1 MHTFYSTNIYNNII
15 VLDDVDSKHAIKVL
29 RLKEGD
35 KLAVV
40 DGLGTKYYTKIID
53 ANHKKTNLEIESKKV
68 FSKENSIIIALSP
81 TKNKDR
87 VEWFIEKATEIG
99 MTDFYPI
106 ICDNSERRKLNVS
119 RLEKKTISAL
129 KQSGRYWKSAIN
141 EQVNFKDFIK
151 SVNIENKYIAHCSD
165 HVHKEQLK
173 SIVNKKKS
181 QLILIGP
188 EGDFTLE
195 EIKLAEDLGFINISL
210 GDNRL
215 RTETAGIVATTLMAL

>member
-1 MHTFYSTNIYNNII
+1 MNSFYSTNISKNLI

-35 KLAVV
+35 KLTVV

-53 ANHKKTNLEIESKKV
+53 ANYKKTNLEIESKKV
-68 FSKENSIIIALSP
+68 FSKEKSIIIALSP

-106 ICDNSERRKLNVS
+106 ICHNSERRKLNVS

-129 KQSGRYWKSAIN
+129 KQSGRYWKSTIN

-151 SVNIENKYIAHCSD
+151 SVNIENKYIAHCND
-165 HVHKEQLK
+165 TYKEQLN
-173 SIVNKKKS
+173 SIVNKNKP

-195 EIKLAEDLGFINISL
+195 EIKLAEDLGFINVSL